1 MKTFKLKYLKGSK
14 FSFSLTGDLFACLLS
29 LVSFLL
35 STGGDVSVLRKLL
48 CNTALCFLRHYSL
61 QSIIAEG
68 EGIPLLGILKLVNFP
83 SSSEWPCTQALM
95 GSSN

>member
-1 MKTFKLKYLKGSK
+1 MTTLKLKYLKGSK
-14 FSFSLTGDLFACLLS
+14 VSFSLTGDLFACLLS
-29 LVSFLL
+29 LMSFLL
-35 STGGDVSVLRKLL
+35 STGGDASVLRKLL

-68 EGIPLLGILKLVNFP
+68 EGIPLLGILKLVDFP
-83 SSSEWPCTQALM
+83 SSSEWPCTHALM